1 MVKVKVF
8 MVPVGQSIVFA
19 VKNTDL
25 MRFTGLNIVFTT
37 KNSVLRTIPLRNA

>member
-25 MRFTGLNIVFTT
+25 MRFTGLNIVFTS
-37 KNSVLRTIPLRNA
+37 KNVVLRTIPLRNA